1 MLRGL
6 YTVSTVLEQN
16 TRALDVMSNN
26 LANINSTG
34 YKRDI
39 AQYEE
44 FASVLVSKVNGNI
57 VPPPSATHNVLVEQ
71 TEDSHILTVDNGY
84 FKVAAPGGKSHH
96 RSVEFRVGEDGYLRT
111 LYRNGNHAIIKDAG
125 YLVLG
130 QNGPIKV
137 DDKKFSVDQRGNLTI
152 EGAVADKLVHK
163 QPVGNLG
170 TLSGGVK
177 MNRIVSL
184 MDQAELRNTQNAFD
198 LALNSPGFFTLQT
211 PFGER
216 YTRNGQFKMTTD
228 GQLVTDDGYAVVGLE
243 GPIVLSSDNFT
254 VNRYGEIVEDGLIV
268 DKLKIVNPSNIE
280 RMKKF
285 GATLFRF
292 DGDMEE
298 QDYAGDVMQG
308 FLENSNVNGLKE
320 MIQIMETYR
329 AYESAQRVVRSYD
342 ELIGKAVNEVGQV

>member
-57 VPPPSATHNVLVEQ
+57 IQSPAASHEVFVEQ

-84 FKVAAPGGKSHH
+84 FKVAAPGGTSHH
-96 RSVEFRVGEDGYLRT
+96 HSVEFRVGEDGYLRT
-111 LYRNGNHAIIKDAG
+111 LYRNGNHDIIKDAG

-137 DDKKFSVDQRGNLTI
+137 ADKDFSVDERGNLTI
-152 EGAVADKLVHK
+152 DGAIADKLVHK
-163 QPVGNLG
+163 QPVGTLG

-184 MDQAELRNTQNAFD
+184 QDQAELRNTQNAFD
-198 LALNSPGFFTLQT
+198 LALNSPGFFTLET

-216 YTRNGQFKMTTD
+216 YTRNGQFKMTTE
-228 GQLVTDDGYAVVGLE
+228 GQLVSDDGYAVVGLE
-243 GPIVLSSDNFT
+243 GPIVLSSEKFT
-254 VNRYGEIVEDGLIV
+254 VNRYGEIVEGGLIV

-285 GATLFRF
+285 GSTLFRF

-298 QDYAGDVMQG
+298 QGYAGDVMQG
-308 FLENSNVNGLKE
+308 YLENSNVNGLKE

-342 ELIGKAVNEVGQV
+342 EMIGKAVNEVGQV

>member
-26 LANINSTG
+26 LANINSAG

-44 FASVLVSKVNGNI
+44 FASLLVSKANGKSKHLTQQA
-57 VPPPSATHNVLVEQ
+57 PKVLVEQ

-96 RSVEFRVGEDGYLRT
+96 RSVEFRVGNDGYLRT
-111 LYRNGNHAIIKDAG
+111 LYRNGNHDIIKDAG

-130 QNGPIKV
+130 QNGPVKV
-137 DDKKFSVDQRGNLTI
+137 DDKAFSVDESGNLSI
-152 EGAVADKLVHK
+152 DGVLADKLVHK
-163 QPVGNLG
+163 QPLGTLG

-198 LALNSPGFFTLQT
+198 LALNAPGFFTLET

-216 YTRNGQFKMTTD
+216 YTRNGQFKLTSE
-228 GQLVTDDGYAVVGLE
+228 GQLVSNDGYAVIGLE
-243 GPIVLSSDNFT
+243 GPISLSSEQFT

-268 DKLKIVNPSNIE
+268 DKLKIVNPANIE

-292 DGDMEE
+292 DGDIEE
-298 QDYAGDVMQG
+298 QQYAGDVMQG

-342 ELIGKAVNEVGQV
+342 ELIGKAVNEVAQV

>member
-26 LANINSTG
+26 LANINTTG

-44 FASVLVSKVNGNI
+44 FASVLLSKVNGNS
-57 VPPPSATHNVLVEQ
+57 VPAAPASHQVLVEQ
-71 TEDSHILTVDNGY
+71 TEDSQILTVDNGY
-84 FKVAAPGGKSHH
+84 FKVSAPGGISHH
-96 RSVEFRVGEDGYLRT
+96 HSVEFRVGEDGYLRT
-111 LYRNGNHAIIKDAG
+111 LYRNGNHKIIKDAG

-137 DDKKFSVDQRGNLTI
+137 GDKDFSVDQSGNLT
-152 EGAVADKLVHK
+152 VAGSLVDRLVHK
-163 QPVGNLG
+163 QPIGTLG

-177 MNRIVSL
+177 MNRIVTL
-184 MDQAELRNTQNAFD
+184 QDQAALKNTQSAFD
-198 LALNSPGFFTLQT
+198 LALNSAGFFTLDT

-216 YTRNGQFKMTTD
+216 YTRNGQFKMTAE
-228 GQLVTDDGYAVVGLE
+228 GQLVNDDGYAVVGLD
-243 GPIVLSSDNFT
+243 GPIVLSSEQFT

-308 FLENSNVNGLKE
+308 FLEDSNVNGLKE

-329 AYESAQRVVRSYD
+329 AYESAQRIVRSYD
-342 ELIGKAVNEVGQV
+342 ELMGKAVNEVGQV